1 MNGTPRGAGAQ
12 GTLWAPISSAVGGFQ
27 RRLMSPGPA
36 LLQQSPQAQSYA
48 REARCA
54 PRMMAGRGVREP
66 SARPARPR
74 ARRQHLGTAGW
85 VAGSRGCCLPH
96 HGRDGR
102 PAPTPGALRWCG
114 RLGAE
119 SPLHA
124 PGGGSEGLVLPAGG
138 PVRGCPA
145 SLLPAAALASCGWAA
160 GRGGWACPRHC
171 SKGGGAGGAWAA
183 RQGVVVP
190 PPLAGTTLPCRPAGP
205 GLPTALARHSRAGPH
220 APLPLP
226 AEGSGEKEGHR
237 PRRAQV

>member
-74 ARRQHLGTAGW
+74 ARWQHLGTAGW

-102 PAPTPGALRWCG
+102 PAPRPGALRWCG

-160 GRGGWACPRHC
+160 RGPQEAGPVPGIAARAVRGGRGLPVRGLWCLRPWRGPRC
-171 SKGGGAGGAWAA
+171 
-183 RQGVVVP
+183 
-190 PPLAGTTLPCRPAGP
+190 PAGP
-205 GLPTALARHSRAGPH
+205 
-220 APLPLP
+220 P
-226 AEGSGEKEGHR
+226 AQGC
-237 PRRAQV
+237 PPP